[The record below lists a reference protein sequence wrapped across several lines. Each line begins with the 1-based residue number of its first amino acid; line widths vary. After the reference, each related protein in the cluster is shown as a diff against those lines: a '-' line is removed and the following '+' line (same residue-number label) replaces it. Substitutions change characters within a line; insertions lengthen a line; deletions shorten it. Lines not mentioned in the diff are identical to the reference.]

1 MWSSR
6 SWSWK
11 VWSEAVGQ
19 CVAESQT
26 PQCWSAHGSTT
37 LTKPTINLCSVWTSY
52 WVREWIWW
60 DIEYEYPGL
69 GDNPVRIWNCVEW
82 SKSELCRA
90 YFPVARIS
98 VRMDGDGALIPNIDQ
113 YDWDKKFDGLRYK
126 VSVSNRWEL
135 REWWFEYYK
144 TNWWILQPVT
154 VRYELWF
161 GENWTA
167 RQNFIDWNPDVSILN
182 IDPIN
187 LWWYR
192 IMAVN

>member
-1 MWSSR
+1 
-6 SWSWK
+6 
-11 VWSEAVGQ
+11 
-19 CVAESQT
+19 
-26 PQCWSAHGSTT
+26 
-37 LTKPTINLCSVWTSY
+37 
-52 WVREWIWW
+52 
-60 DIEYEYPGL
+60 
-69 GDNPVRIWNCVEW
+69 
-82 SKSELCRA
+82 
-90 YFPVARIS
+90 
-98 VRMDGDGALIPNIDQ
+98 MDGDGALIPNIDQ

-144 TNWWILQPVT
+144 TNWWIIQPVT

-167 RQNFIDWNPDVSILN
+167 RQNFIDWNPDVSILD